1 MSHITMQPAAG
12 GGDPIADLSKA
23 PLPTGRTL
31 KMRKS
36 LPFQFTRFL
45 SFNAR
50 IMRMVVKGH
59 H

>member
-1 MSHITMQPAAG
+1 MSHLTMQPAADG
-12 GGDPIADLSKA
+12 ADPIADLSKA
-23 PLPTGRTL
+23 PMPTQKTL
-31 KMRKS
+31 RMRHS

-45 SFNAR
+45 SFNSR

>member
-1 MSHITMQPAAG
+1 MP
-12 GGDPIADLSKA
+12 DPSNPVADLLRA
-23 PLPTGRTL
+23 PLPTPRTL
-31 KMRKS
+31 RRRHS

-45 SFNAR
+45 AFNTR